1 MESLKGSSANS
12 SLALALGLWVG
23 VLSAEEPKAESQ
35 PAAEA
40 TAAAG
45 LEAVVKGVGEVKAES
60 ELEGIFLLCAEE
72 EDDAVETCCL
82 VKRNSGLKIW
92 VGGSSGDR
100 RRRRERGGRV
110 S

>member
-1 MESLKGSSANS
+1 M
-12 SLALALGLWVG
+12 G

-40 TAAAG
+40 VAAG